1 VISSTGGRAAGRKSV
16 AGVADGQQRDLRGV
30 VRDIQHIRDIL
41 LVAEQV
47 VAGDRAA
54 APRARSASWKL
65 QTAG

>member
-1 VISSTGGRAAGRKSV
+1 V

-30 VRDIQHIRDIL
+30 VRDAQHIRDIL